1 MTPKRLGLR
10 SLKHWQE
17 WDLMNVKKEREEEV
31 VPFPGM
37 EVTSEAEKSVNVQ
50 KSISRKFEG
59 KS

>member
-1 MTPKRLGLR
+1 MI
-10 SLKHWQE
+10 QE
-17 WDLMNVKKEREEEV
+17 NLYKMLEQIKIDQQKEREEEV